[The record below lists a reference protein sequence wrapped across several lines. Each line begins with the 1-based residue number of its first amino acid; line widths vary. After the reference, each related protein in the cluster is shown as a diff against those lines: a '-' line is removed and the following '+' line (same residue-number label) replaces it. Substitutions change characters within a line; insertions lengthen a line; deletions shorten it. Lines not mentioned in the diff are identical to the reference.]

1 MFKIQSDIEIISKI
15 TSNIKNWQSNE
26 MEKQYI
32 ITNNVENNDNEK
44 SKIITIETKE
54 PIPSPALLTPS
65 NMSNND
71 YRHNMLPNLPP
82 SEISNS
88 EFIFVFDCSGLMG
101 GRSIQR
107 ASECLEIFIRSLSS
121 PSSFNVICF

>member
-1 MFKIQSDIEIISKI
+1 MISKI

-32 ITNNVENNDNEK
+32 ITNNVENNDNKK
-44 SKIITIETKE
+44 SKIFTIETKE
-54 PIPSPALLTPS
+54 HIPSSALLTPS
-65 NMSNND
+65 NISD
-71 YRHNMLPNLPP
+71 YDGRHNMLPNLPP

-107 ASECLEIFIRSLSS
+107 AREFLELFIRPLSS
-121 PSSFNVICF
+121 PSSFNAICFGSQN